1 MDHDHVYSG
10 IPDVENNDIPG
21 SGNSEGEGV
30 TIPDPGGER
39 RTVEKTELSLDMKTF
54 LVANKSLPYKE
65 VVKMWNKRFKR
76 AAPTRRTVDRV
87 RKKAREENSVQSRKF
102 KSGRKR
108 TVRTPEIIEEI
119 KRVVLE
125 EESDARPNQTVNFEL

>member
-1 MDHDHVYSG
+1 MDHNYARNCYESNDIPCVGESRSVDHDHVYSG

-87 RKKAREENSVQSRKF
+87 RKRAREENIARAEGKIEGTE
-102 KSGRKR
+102 KRKR
-108 TVRTPEIIEEI
+108 HQVR
-119 KRVVLE
+119 
-125 EESDARPNQTVNFEL
+125 N

>member
-1 MDHDHVYSG
+1 M
-10 IPDVENNDIPG
+10 
-21 SGNSEGEGV
+21 

-39 RTVEKTELSLDMKTF
+39 KTVEKTDLSLDMKTF
-54 LVANKSLPYKE
+54 LVVNKSLSYKE
-65 VVKMWNKRFKR
+65 VVKLWNKRFKR

-87 RKKAREENSVQSRKF
+87 LKKAREENSVQSRKF

-119 KRVVLE
+119 KSVVLDLR
-125 EESDARPNQTVNFEL
+125 SPSL